1 MHALRARRMRLLRAV
16 SLPLLLVSSLWAQQ
30 TATLAIVGG
39 QIVDGSG
46 APPIA
51 DGVVLIEG
59 KRIARVGGAKEIT
72 VPAGAKTI
80 DAGGM
85 TVMPGLIDM
94 HVHLGLIGHA
104 DEEHF
109 VRIYKGRE
117 ENEIIPAGAR
127 QHLMNGVTT
136 IRDVGSPISV
146 VKVRD
151 RINRGEL
158 VGTRMFV
165 SGPMLQRRPRD
176 ILIGW
181 SWNVADI
188 KDARSKVKKLVAAGV
203 DWVKVHDQMNF
214 SDAEL
219 RAIVD
224 EARAAGKPVAGHGY
238 SRDEEMLRAIRFG
251 FKTLEHPGLGA
262 VESYGDEAIR
272 EVIRRDTCIVP
283 TSARRT
289 IFSETEQFPAR
300 LNDRIAKSALPPDV
314 FASMRESLADFWH
327 LPNADKER
335 RWIKNLDKK
344 VRPFIER
351 GACVVVGTDSG
362 EPLLFQGS
370 STWYEIKNLV
380 GFGMTPTEAITA
392 ATSRPGKLL
401 AADIGE
407 LRPGF
412 RADLILVKGDVLENV
427 ELLQNVTHVI
437 KDGVQYK

>member
-1 MHALRARRMRLLRAV
+1 MSLLRLL
-16 SLPLLLVSSLWAQQ
+16 SLSLLLASALCAQQ

-39 QIVDGSG
+39 QVVDGSG

-59 KRIARVGGAKEIT
+59 DRIVRVGSAKDVP
-72 VPAGAKTI
+72 VPAAVKTI

-109 VRIYKGRE
+109 VRIYDDRE

-151 RINRGEL
+151 KINRGEL
-158 VGTRMFV
+158 VGARMFV

-181 SWNVADI
+181 SWNVSDLD
-188 KDARSKVKKLVAAGV
+188 DARAKVRDLVAAGV
-203 DWVKVHDQMNF
+203 DWIKVHDQMSF
-214 SDAEL
+214 SDLEL
-219 RAIVD
+219 QAIVD

-238 SRDEEMLRAIRFG
+238 SRDEEVLRAIRFG

-262 VESYGDEAIR
+262 LESYSDDVVR

-289 IFSETEQFPAR
+289 IFPETERFPAR
-300 LNDRIAKSALPPDV
+300 LHDQIAKAVLPPDV
-314 FASMRESLADFWH
+314 FASLQDSLADFWH

-344 VRPFIER
+344 VRPFVE
-351 GACVVVGTDSG
+351 GGGCVVVGTDSG

-380 GFGMTPTEAITA
+380 GFGMTPMEAITA

-401 AADIGE
+401 APDIGE

-412 RADLILVKGDVLENV
+412 RADVLLVKGNVLENV
-427 ELLQNVTHVI
+427 ALLQNVAHVI